1 MNINGTKEKP
11 KLVRESLAFF
21 KAVFDKEN
29 YGCLDEVCSN
39 GCHLVVHMTDN
50 YGSMQV
56 ISAVVFAIMP
66 CGIWINFL
74 ASKSAKFLGTH
85 YSNGDNI
92 PFDKRGLGLFMIKQ
106 LYHLAVQLEDKRLI
120 SSAKIYLKTP
130 EKRNQT
136 TQEKSSKENPQ
147 QMVSRFYKKIGFKAP
162 KKLPPDLLKFCEEK
176 GGQSVDFQVKDK
188 DVTASELLML
198 DSEPWRKYTSKCH
211 MRDEV
216 LCDKAIA
223 KVVMNKDGSGRSKR
237 SKSHGNLMNEKT
249 EEISRYLARAYKIAD
264 SKVGETYHA
273 LKDYGLKLKDVFQG
287 EDNQPLHKPPFALEY
302 LRECTNQEGDNILFS
317 DLMIQYKPGNA
328 QQFESMISNICSF
341 KFWDASEF
349 ASTCNNDLCLDTAIG
364 VGSLSRLMPGS
375 WFTGDL
381 IKVVV
386 DFIFRRKNSEIHNIA
401 VLHDYVLDPIFRDNY
416 FSTEDILKERF
427 CEASIR
433 VLKNAKKQKDLR
445 QKNMDNYRQF
455 RRNSLEDCCTL

>member
-1 MNINGTKEKP
+1 M
-11 KLVRESLAFF
+11 
-21 KAVFDKEN
+21 
-29 YGCLDEVCSN
+29 
-39 GCHLVVHMTDN
+39 
-50 YGSMQV
+50 
-56 ISAVVFAIMP
+56 
-66 CGIWINFL
+66 
-74 ASKSAKFLGTH
+74 
-85 YSNGDNI
+85 
-92 PFDKRGLGLFMIKQ
+92 
-106 LYHLAVQLEDKRLI
+106 
-120 SSAKIYLKTP
+120 
-130 EKRNQT
+130 
-136 TQEKSSKENPQ
+136 
-147 QMVSRFYKKIGFKAP
+147 
-162 KKLPPDLLKFCEEK
+162 
-176 GGQSVDFQVKDK
+176 KDK

-381 IKVVV
+381 IKLVV

-401 VLHDYVLDPIFRDNY
+401 VLHDYVLDPIFGDNY

-433 VLKNAKKQKDLR
+433 VLKNAKNKKIYDKRIWIIIDNSEGIHWRIVVLFNPCRFFNGDENEKQIFYVMDSM
-445 QKNMDNYRQF
+445 KNPPTPGTKYHSSVFISWMLFHFYVENTNNRILEEYKMKRKEDFWEKYGPTKLMQVNNKGKLVQVTDKGTQNKGKANKTRMTATRVAEKKRG
-455 RRNSLEDCCTL
+455 RRRKVKTQRKRFQSRRKVIVTRRTTTTRMKVIRTSMM